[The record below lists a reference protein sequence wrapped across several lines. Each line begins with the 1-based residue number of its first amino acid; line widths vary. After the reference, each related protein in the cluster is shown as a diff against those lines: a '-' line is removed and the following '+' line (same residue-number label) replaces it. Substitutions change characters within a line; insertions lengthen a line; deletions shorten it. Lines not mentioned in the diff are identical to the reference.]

1 MVHELNYQ
9 SGVVAV
15 NEAPVEILPHAVRVR
30 AAAVSVIVAAAALLV
45 LREAKAFVVPVLTSV
60 LCAYALEPAVAM
72 FRRWGVPRPFA
83 AIIIY
88 MLLAVTAIGA
98 AQAARTRVTRFVD
111 TLPTLIAEFRA
122 SATPDAGDAPGP
134 LDQLQQTAK
143 TIQQTAADHAPPAA
157 PGVRRVT
164 VVEPRFDVRAY
175 LTSASVGLARLSV
188 QLVAIAVMTFLLL
201 VTGDVCRQKLV
212 TIAGPRQADKA
223 ITLEVINSIDRQI
236 ERYLIVRVLICGIVA
251 VATGVPIAL
260 MGVDNAAVLG
270 LLAGVLNV
278 VPFIGPATGIVMVTL
293 ATYLQFKTIAITA
306 AAGGAALVVAVLEGN
321 FVTPL
326 LMSRAGELNT
336 VAVFV
341 SVLVFGWLWDVWG
354 LLLAVPIMV
363 AVKAAADHVESLR
376 PVGELL
382 GR

>member
-9 SGVVAV
+9 AGVVAV
-15 NEAPVEILPHAVRVR
+15 DEAPVEIVPRAVRVR
-30 AAAVSVIVAAAALLV
+30 AAAVSVIVAVAALLV
-45 LREAKAFVVPVLTSV
+45 LREAKAFIVPVLASI

-72 FRRWGVPRPFA
+72 LRRWGVPRPLA

-88 MLLAVTAIGA
+88 MLLAVAAIGA

-134 LDQLQQTAK
+134 LDHLQQTAK
-143 TIQQTAADHAPPAA
+143 TIQQTAAEYAPPAA

-164 VVEPRFDVRAY
+164 LVEPRFDIRAY
-175 LTSASVGLARLSV
+175 LTSASVGLARLGV
-188 QLVAIAVMTFLLL
+188 QVVAIAVMTFLLL
-201 VTGDVCRQKLV
+201 VAGDVWRQKLV
-212 TIAGPRQADKA
+212 TIAGPRRADKRV
-223 ITLEVINSIDRQI
+223 TMDVINSIDRQI

-278 VPFIGPATGIVMVTL
+278 VPYIGPASGIVMVTL

-306 AAGGAALVVAVLEGN
+306 AAGGAALAVAVLEGN

-363 AVKAAADHVESLR
+363 AVKAAADHIESLR